1 MFAVVT
7 AVGRTV
13 GWGGAL
19 DEMHQAPLTIYRP
32 RQIYV
37 GEGYRDYVSR
47 RGERSAELGNALQA
61 GGARRLP
68 AQAGYYSEMPG
79 EQIVL
84 DGGISRL
91 TGCTAPTGR

>member
-1 MFAVVT
+1 M
-7 AVGRTV
+7 
-13 GWGGAL
+13 
-19 DEMHQAPLTIYRP
+19 PLTIYRP

-47 RGERSAELGNALQA
+47 RGERSAELRYALQA

-68 AQAGYYSEMPG
+68 ARAGYSEMPG

-84 DGGISRL
+84 DGGIRL
-91 TGCTAPTGR
+91 TGIQRQQGAEKAPTSQACGPGVASNGCSVALS